1 MTTSDTQKPM
11 KRISAIVMAA
21 GLGKRMR
28 SKTAK
33 VLHPVAGRPM
43 VWYMTSLARR
53 MSDGHVVVVVGHQ
66 GEQVKAFLDQEK
78 KALEPLDI
86 VVQAKQLGTGHAVQQ
101 AKSVLMPKAKPVS
114 ELCLILNG
122 DTPLL
127 TQATVEQLIAQHQHT
142 QAVVTILTTEL
153 DNPQGYGRVMR
164 RPTGQVVRVVE
175 EKDASS
181 EEKSNQ
187 EVNVGTYVVQS
198 AFLFK
203 ALDMLKPNN
212 AQGEYYLTDIIG
224 LAVAQGLRVGGMK
237 TADSDECFGVN
248 SREHLAF
255 VEQVMR
261 QRIRSR
267 WLLAGVTM
275 LDPNTTFIADSV
287 EIGQDTVLYP
297 GVTIEGTTKIGS
309 ETVVRSNSRLTNS
322 VVGDGV
328 VIEDSSILDGA
339 VVEAGATI
347 GPFARLRPGAVVR
360 TKAKVGNFVELKNVE
375 LGEGSKANHLAY
387 LGDATIGKHVN
398 IGAGTITCNYDGFRK
413 ERTVI
418 EDGVFIGS
426 DSQLV
431 APVTIGEGAVIAAG
445 STVTKDVPPDALT
458 LSRTEQVNR
467 EGWASRR
474 RAWNANESTKAPK
487 KGATK
492 SQGLTS
498 KGSKKKPR

>member
-1 MTTSDTQKPM
+1 M
-11 KRISAIVMAA
+11 KRISVIVMAA

-28 SKTAK
+28 SKKAK

-43 VWYMTSLARR
+43 VWYMASLARR
-53 MSDGHVVVVVGHQ
+53 VSDGNVVVVVGHQ

-86 VVQAKQLGTGHAVQQ
+86 AVQAKQLGTGHAVQQ
-101 AKSVLMPKAKPVS
+101 AKSVLMPKGKPVS
-114 ELCLILNG
+114 DLCLILNG

-127 TQATVEQLIAQHQHT
+127 TQATVERLIAQHQDT
-142 QAVVTILTTEL
+142 QAAVTILTTEM

-164 RPTGQVVRVVE
+164 RPNGQVIKVVE
-175 EKDASS
+175 DKDATA
-181 EEKSNQ
+181 EEKANQ
-187 EVNVGTYVVQS
+187 EVNVGTYLVNS
-198 AFLFK
+198 AFLLT
-203 ALDMLKPNN
+203 ALNALKPNN

-224 LAVAQGLRVGGMK
+224 LAVTQGLRVGGMK
-237 TADSDECFGVN
+237 TNDADECFGVN

-261 QRIRSR
+261 RRIRSH
-267 WLLAGVTM
+267 WLAEGVTM
-275 LDPNTTFIADSV
+275 LDPNTTLIDDSV
-287 EIGQDTVLYP
+287 EIGEDTVLYP
-297 GVTIEGTTKIGS
+297 CVTIEGSTKVGCETTI
-309 ETVVRSNSRLTNS
+309 RSHSRLTNS
-322 VVGDGV
+322 VVGDRV

-339 VVEAGATI
+339 VVEDRATI
-347 GPFARLRPGAVVR
+347 GPFARLRPGAIVG

-375 LGEGSKANHLAY
+375 LGEGSKANHLTY
-387 LGDATIGKHVN
+387 LGDATIGKQVN

-431 APVTIGEGAVIAAG
+431 APVTIGEGAVVAAG
-445 STVTKDVPPDALT
+445 STVTQDVPADGLT

-474 RAWNANESTKAPK
+474 RALYAKEAGKTKK
-487 KGATK
+487 LD
-492 SQGLTS
+492 SS
-498 KGSKKKPR
+498 KGQARKVKGSAKKSP

>member
-1 MTTSDTQKPM
+1 M

-43 VWYMTSLARR
+43 VWYMASLARR
-53 MSDGHVVVVVGHQ
+53 LCDGNVVVVVGHQ

-78 KALEPLDI
+78 KALDPLDI
-86 VVQAKQLGTGHAVQQ
+86 AVQAKQLGTGHAVQQ
-101 AKSVLMPKAKPVS
+101 AKSVLMPKGKPVA
-114 ELCLILNG
+114 EWCLILNG

-127 TQATVEQLIAQHQHT
+127 TQATVERLIAHHQHT
-142 QAVVTILTTEL
+142 QAAITILTTDLE
-153 DNPQGYGRVMR
+153 NPHGYGRIVR
-164 RPTGQVVRVVE
+164 RANGQVVKVVE
-175 EKDASS
+175 DKDASL
-181 EEKSNQ
+181 EERANQ

-203 ALDMLKPNN
+203 ALDALKPNN

-237 TADSDECFGVN
+237 TADSAECFGVN

-255 VEQVMR
+255 AEQVMR
-261 QRIRSR
+261 RRIRSH

-275 LDPNTTFIADSV
+275 LDPKTTLIDDGV

-297 GVTIEGTTKIGS
+297 GVTIEGMTRIGT
-309 ETVVRSNSRLTNS
+309 ETVIRSHARLTNS

-328 VIEDSSILDGA
+328 VIEDSSILDSA
-339 VVEAGATI
+339 VVEAGAAV
-347 GPFARLRPGAVVR
+347 GPFARLRPGAIVR
-360 TKAKVGNFVELKNVE
+360 RNAKVGNFVELKNVE

-398 IGAGTITCNYDGFRK
+398 IGAGTITCNYDGYHK
-413 ERTVI
+413 EQTII

-431 APVTIGEGAVIAAG
+431 APVTIGEGAVVGAG
-445 STVTKDVPPDALT
+445 TTVTQDVPPDALT
-458 LSRTEQVNR
+458 LSRVEQVNR
-467 EGWASRR
+467 EGWAARR
-474 RAWNANESTKAPK
+474 RAWLADESAKIAK
-487 KGATK
+487 KGRAK
-492 SQGLTS
+492 SQRRS
-498 KGSKKKPR
+498 DKKKKKKSR

>member
-1 MTTSDTQKPM
+1 M
-11 KRISAIVMAA
+11 KQISAIVMAA

-28 SKTAK
+28 SKKAK

-53 MSDGHVVVVVGHQ
+53 VADGHVVVVVGHQ

-86 VVQAKQLGTGHAVQQ
+86 AVQVKQLGTGHAVQQ
-101 AKSVLMPKAKPVS
+101 AKSVLMPKGKPVS

-127 TQATVEQLIAQHQHT
+127 TQATVQRLMTQHQAT
-142 QAVVTILTTEL
+142 QAAVTILTTEL
-153 DNPQGYGRVMR
+153 ENPQGYGRVLR
-164 RPTGQVVRVVE
+164 RPNGQVIKVVE
-175 EKDASS
+175 DKDATA
-181 EEKSNQ
+181 EEKSNH
-187 EVNVGTYVVQS
+187 EVNVGTYLVNS

-203 ALDMLKPNN
+203 ALDSLKPNN

-237 TADSDECFGVN
+237 TDDADECFGVN

-255 VEQVMR
+255 VEHVMR
-261 QRIRSR
+261 GRIRSR
-267 WLLAGVTM
+267 WLAEGVTM
-275 LDPNTTFIADSV
+275 LDPNTTFIDDNV

-297 GVTIEGTTKIGS
+297 CVTIEGTTKIGCA
-309 ETVVRSNSRLTNS
+309 TTIRSHSRLTNS

-328 VIEDSSILDGA
+328 IIEDSSILDGA
-339 VVEAGATI
+339 VVEEGASI
-347 GPFARLRPGAVVR
+347 GPFARLRPGSIVR

-375 LGEGSKANHLAY
+375 LGEGSKANHLTY
-387 LGDATIGKHVN
+387 LGDATIGKQVN

-431 APVTIGEGAVIAAG
+431 APVTIGKGAVVAAG
-445 STVTKDVPPDALT
+445 STVTQNVPADGLT

-467 EGWASRR
+467 EGWAARR
-474 RAWNANESTKAPK
+474 RAMYAKDGAKAKKNDAPK
-487 KGATK
+487 GAGRK
-492 SQGLTS
+492 SKAL
-498 KGSKKKPR
+498 KKKTL

>member
-1 MTTSDTQKPM
+1 M

-28 SKTAK
+28 SKKAK

-43 VWYMTSLARR
+43 VWYMAALARGV
-53 MSDGHVVVVVGHQ
+53 SDGHVVVVVGHQ

-86 VVQAKQLGTGHAVQQ
+86 AMQAKQLGTGHAVQQ
-101 AKSVLMPKAKPVS
+101 AKSVLMPKGKPVS

-127 TQATVEQLIAQHQHT
+127 TQATVQRLIAQHQDT
-142 QAVVTILTTEL
+142 QAAVTILTTEL

-164 RPTGQVVRVVE
+164 RPNGQVIKVVE
-175 EKDASS
+175 DKDATA
-181 EEKSNQ
+181 EEKGNH
-187 EVNVGTYVVQS
+187 EVNVGTYLVNS

-203 ALDMLKPNN
+203 ALDSLKPNN

-237 TADSDECFGVN
+237 TDDADECFGVN

-255 VEQVMR
+255 VEHVMR
-261 QRIRSR
+261 GRIRSH
-267 WLLAGVTM
+267 WLAEGVTM
-275 LDPNTTFIADSV
+275 LDPNTTFIDDNV

-297 GVTIEGTTKIGS
+297 GVTIEGTTKIGCA
-309 ETVVRSNSRLTNS
+309 TTIRSHSRLTNS
-322 VVGDGV
+322 VVGDDV

-339 VVEAGATI
+339 VVDEGATI
-347 GPFARLRPGAVVR
+347 GPFARLRPGAIVR

-375 LGEGSKANHLAY
+375 LGEGSKANHLTY
-387 LGDATIGKHVN
+387 LGDATIGTQVN

-431 APVTIGEGAVIAAG
+431 APVTIGKGAVVAAG
-445 STVTKDVPPDALT
+445 STVTQNVPADGLT

-474 RAWNANESTKAPK
+474 RALYAND
-487 KGATK
+487 GA
-492 SQGLTS
+492 
-498 KGSKKKPR
+498 KGSKGGAAKANGQKSKALKKKTL